1 MILNTPFG
9 PLHPPSGIKK
19 DRIDA
24 VVRALDWCEA
34 IATGS
39 LWSAHRI
46 NERVSLCQIINGQ
59 SLELFPLEAARLDL
73 GLESTFASRH
83 LPIHLNRVNACV
95 RFNRRVRPI
104 PLHTDMVA
112 SMVLLLGSE
121 DFPPSHV
128 PYTLH
133 EILTSEQLAELPPVQ
148 PTDFVRQQ
156 RLDDTTFTI
165 TDGEA
170 FEFFTAAPEEQW
182 LHHAKRLCP
191 RRQPNTLRWILFNL
205 IEDPMQPST
214 WAVEQLDN
222 NPDLYSM
229 VHIENALSHQSPLIR
244 SWAVRNYQ
252 ASSEKIV
259 LYRLLPMR
267 YDGDHTIVNRVLT
280 RIRGLSLSEQQK
292 CDYISP
298 LLKERDSCATAINHI
313 GHLSLPALKKLELL
327 GPFLSS
333 DNSYFNVVSSI
344 RALRDSGCRNTE
356 QALIQCFSND
366 DRHVI
371 RCLLQCIPAFGPW
384 FEPHAKELVGVR
396 EVQLDMVKALG
407 KSHGFNQVSL
417 LESLIEGERNT
428 LIVRG
433 LQSLSKIHSVE
444 AIELIGSYLL
454 THESRYVRRNAAEYL
469 GETGRITALPYLEK
483 VGDDI
488 SFGVKDSARRSIEKI
503 KSKHKS

>member
-1 MILNTPFG
+1 MILDTPFG

-19 DRIDA
+19 ERVDA
-24 VVRALDWCEA
+24 VVRALDWCEE

-39 LWSAHRI
+39 LWSAHR
-46 NERVSLCQIINGQ
+46 NGERISLCQIINGH
-59 SLELFPLEAARLDL
+59 SLEMFPLEAARLDL

-95 RFNRRVRPI
+95 RFNRRIRPI
-104 PLHTDMVA
+104 PLHTDMIA

-133 EILTSEQLAELPPVQ
+133 EILTSEQLAELPTIQ
-148 PTDFVRQQ
+148 PTDFVRPQ

-170 FEFFTAAPEEQW
+170 FEFFTAAPVEQW
-182 LHHAKRLCP
+182 LHHARRLCP
-191 RRQPNTLRWILFNL
+191 HRQPNTLRWILFTL
-205 IEDPMQPST
+205 IEDPFQSST
-214 WAVEQLDN
+214 WANEQLHS

-229 VHIENALSHQSPLIR
+229 VHIENALSHQNPLIR
-244 SWAVRNYQ
+244 SWAVMNYEETP
-252 ASSEKIV
+252 EKV
-259 LYRLLPMR
+259 TLARLLPMR
-267 YDGDHTIVNRVLT
+267 YDGDSTVVNRVLS
-280 RIRGLSLSEQQK
+280 RIRGLSFSEQQK
-292 CDYISP
+292 CDHISP
-298 LLKERDSCATAINHI
+298 LLEDSNTRGIAINHI
-313 GHLSLPALKKLELL
+313 GHLSLNASKKLELL

-333 DNSYFNVVSSI
+333 DNPEHVVSTI
-344 RALRDSGCRNTE
+344 RALRDSGCRDTD
-356 QALIQCFSND
+356 QALVQCFRNE
-366 DRHVI
+366 DRHVV
-371 RCLLQCIPAFGPW
+371 RCLLQCITSFGPW
-384 FEPHAKELVGVR
+384 FEPHAKKLVDVR

-407 KSHGFNQVSL
+407 KSHGFNQIPL
-417 LESLIEGERNT
+417 LKSLIEGERNT

-433 LQSLSKIHSVE
+433 MQSLSKIRSDE

-469 GETGRITALPYLEK
+469 GETGRIAALSYLHQ

-488 SFGVKDSARRSIEKI
+488 SFGVKDSAKRSIEKI
-503 KSKHKS
+503 KSKHEC